1 MPVNF
6 KKLSENPPWVSLNR
20 ARDHIPS
27 FPRKRESSGRGRN
40 TRDGTQRF
48 QTASKRK
55 NPLYAIVCCLYLSL
69 GSASADDSIRVQ
81 IEALRAAKD
90 SLLKSEDS
98 PLLPAQRAHFEQL
111 AYYPIDLRYRLRG
124 ELHIYGSQRIVEIPN
139 TDGTTTEL
147 ERFGRFVSA
156 FGEKDFW
163 LEVYRSPQTGETEI
177 FFKDLTNG
185 HTTYGGGRYARL
197 VREDDGMYLINF
209 NNAYNP
215 YCAYNPA
222 YICPLPPQQNY
233 LDFAVE
239 AGERMPAAD
248 PP

>member
-1 MPVNF
+1 M
-6 KKLSENPPWVSLNR
+6 LENLFIA
-20 ARDHIPS
+20 AR
-27 FPRKRESSGRGRN
+27 
-40 TRDGTQRF
+40 Q
-48 QTASKRK
+48 
-55 NPLYAIVCCLYLSL
+55 NPLCAIACYLCLSL
-69 GSASADDSIRVQ
+69 GSASADDSIRAQ

-111 AYYPIDLRYRLRG
+111 AYYPIDLSYRLRG
-124 ELHIYGSQRIVEIPN
+124 ELHIYGRQRIVEIPN

-156 FGEKDFW
+156 FGENDFW

-197 VREDDGMYLINF
+197 TREDDGMYVIDF

-233 LDFAVE
+233 LNFAVE
-239 AGERMPAAD
+239 AGELMGDEA

>member
-1 MPVNF
+1 MLVNLF
-6 KKLSENPPWVSLNR
+6 
-20 ARDHIPS
+20 I
-27 FPRKRESSGRGRN
+27 
-40 TRDGTQRF
+40 T
-48 QTASKRK
+48 KRK
-55 NPLYAIVCCLYLSL
+55 PPLYAIACCLCLSL
-69 GSASADDSIRVQ
+69 GSASADDSIHAQ

-98 PLLPAQRAHFEQL
+98 PLLPEHRAHFEQL
-111 AYYPIDLRYRLRG
+111 AYYPIDLSYRLRG
-124 ELHIYGSQRIVEIPN
+124 EFHIYGRQRIVEIPN

-147 ERFGRFVSA
+147 ERFGRFVAA

-163 LEVYRSPQTGETEI
+163 LEVYRSPQTGEAEV

-185 HTTYGGGRYARL
+185 DTTYGGGRYARL
-197 VREDDGMYLINF
+197 TREDDGMYVIDF

-215 YCAYNPA
+215 YCAYNPI
-222 YICPLPPQQNY
+222 YICPLPPQQNH

-239 AGERMPAAD
+239 AGELMPADA

>member
-1 MPVNF
+1 MPVRLF
-6 KKLSENPPWVSLNR
+6 IV
-20 ARDHIPS
+20 
-27 FPRKRESSGRGRN
+27 GC
-40 TRDGTQRF
+40 
-48 QTASKRK
+48 K
-55 NPLYAIVCCLYLSL
+55 NPLYAIACCLCLSF

-98 PLLPAQRAHFEQL
+98 PLLPAQRARFEQL

-124 ELHIYGSQRIVEIPN
+124 ELHIYGRQRIVEIPN
-139 TDGTTTEL
+139 TDSTITEL

-163 LEVYRSPQTGETEI
+163 LEVYRSPQTGEAEV

-197 VREDDGMYLINF
+197 TREDDGMYVIDF

-222 YICPLPPQQNY
+222 YICPLPPRQNH

-239 AGERMPAAD
+239 AGELMRNATSP
-248 PP
+248 

>member
-1 MPVNF
+1 MPVRLF
-6 KKLSENPPWVSLNR
+6 IV
-20 ARDHIPS
+20 
-27 FPRKRESSGRGRN
+27 GC
-40 TRDGTQRF
+40 
-48 QTASKRK
+48 K
-55 NPLYAIVCCLYLSL
+55 NPLYAIACCLCLSF

-81 IEALRAAKD
+81 IEARRAAKD

-98 PLLPAQRAHFEQL
+98 PLLPAQRARFEQL

-124 ELHIYGSQRIVEIPN
+124 ELHIYGRQRIVEIPN
-139 TDGTTTEL
+139 TDSTITEL

-163 LEVYRSPQTGETEI
+163 LEVYRSPQTGEAEV

-197 VREDDGMYLINF
+197 AREDDGMYVIDF

-222 YICPLPPQQNY
+222 YICPLPPRQNH

-239 AGERMPAAD
+239 AGELMRNATSP
-248 PP
+248 

>member
-1 MPVNF
+1 MPV
-6 KKLSENPPWVSLNR
+6 SLF
-20 ARDHIPS
+20 I
-27 FPRKRESSGRGRN
+27 FERK
-40 TRDGTQRF
+40 T
-48 QTASKRK
+48 
-55 NPLYAIVCCLYLSL
+55 PLCTIACYLCLSL
-69 GSASADDSIRVQ
+69 GSASADDSIRAQ
-81 IEALRAAKD
+81 IETLRAAKD

-98 PLLPAQRAHFEQL
+98 PLLPAQRAYFERL
-111 AYYPIDLRYRLRG
+111 DYYPIDLRYRLRG
-124 ELHIYGSQRIVEIPN
+124 ELHIYGRQRIVEIPN

-156 FGEKDFW
+156 FGERDFW
-163 LEVYRSPQTGETEI
+163 LEVYRSPQTGEAEV

-197 VREDDGMYLINF
+197 TREDDGMYLIDF
-209 NNAYNP
+209 NNSYNP

-222 YICPLPPQQNY
+222 YICPLPPRQNH

-239 AGERMPAAD
+239 AGELMPADA

>member
-1 MPVNF
+1 MH
-6 KKLSENPPWVSLNR
+6 VSLFI
-20 ARDHIPS
+20 AV
-27 FPRKRESSGRGRN
+27 RK
-40 TRDGTQRF
+40 T
-48 QTASKRK
+48 
-55 NPLYAIVCCLYLSL
+55 PLCAIACYLSLSL
-69 GSASADDSIRVQ
+69 GSASADDSIRVH

-98 PLLPAQRAHFEQL
+98 PLLPEQRAHFEQL

-124 ELHIYGSQRIVEIPN
+124 ELHIYGRQRIVEIPN

-156 FGEKDFW
+156 FGENDFW

-197 VREDDGMYLINF
+197 T
-209 NNAYNP
+209 
-215 YCAYNPA
+215 
-222 YICPLPPQQNY
+222 
-233 LDFAVE
+233 
-239 AGERMPAAD
+239 
-248 PP
+248 

>member
-1 MPVNF
+1 MPVRLF
-6 KKLSENPPWVSLNR
+6 IV
-20 ARDHIPS
+20 
-27 FPRKRESSGRGRN
+27 GC
-40 TRDGTQRF
+40 
-48 QTASKRK
+48 K
-55 NPLYAIVCCLYLSL
+55 NPLYAIACCLCLSL
-69 GSASADDSIRVQ
+69 GSAAADDSIRAQ

-98 PLLPAQRAHFEQL
+98 PLLPAQRARFEQL

-124 ELHIYGSQRIVEIPN
+124 ELHLYGRQRIVEIPN
-139 TDGTTTEL
+139 TDSTITEL

-163 LEVYRSPQTGETEI
+163 LEVYRSPQTGEAEV

-197 VREDDGMYLINF
+197 TREDDGMYVIDF

-222 YICPLPPQQNY
+222 YICPLPPRQNH

-239 AGERMPAAD
+239 AGELMRNATSP
-248 PP
+248 

>member
-1 MPVNF
+1 MLIAN
-6 KKLSENPPWVSLNR
+6 S
-20 ARDHIPS
+20 
-27 FPRKRESSGRGRN
+27 
-40 TRDGTQRF
+40 
-48 QTASKRK
+48 K
-55 NPLYAIVCCLYLSL
+55 NPLCAIACCLALSF

-98 PLLPAQRAHFEQL
+98 PLLPEQRTHFEQL
-111 AYYPIDLRYRLRG
+111 VYYPIDLSYRLRG
-124 ELHIYGSQRIVEIPN
+124 ELHIYGRQRIVEIPN

-197 VREDDGMYLINF
+197 AREDDGMYLIDF

-215 YCAYNPA
+215 YCAYNPT
-222 YICPLPPQQNY
+222 YICPLPPQQNH

-239 AGERMPAAD
+239 AGERMPTAA

>member
-1 MPVNF
+1 MLANLF
-6 KKLSENPPWVSLNR
+6 IA
-20 ARDHIPS
+20 AR
-27 FPRKRESSGRGRN
+27 
-40 TRDGTQRF
+40 
-48 QTASKRK
+48 QT
-55 NPLYAIVCCLYLSL
+55 PLCAIVCYLCLSL
-69 GSASADDSIRVQ
+69 GSASADDSIRAQ

-90 SLLKSEDS
+90 SLLKSEES
-98 PLLPAQRAHFEQL
+98 PLLPEQRARFEQL
-111 AYYPIDLRYRLRG
+111 AYYPIDLSYRLRG
-124 ELHIYGSQRIVEIPN
+124 ELHIYGRQRIVEIPN

-147 ERFGRFVSA
+147 ERLGRFVAA

-163 LEVYRSPQTGETEI
+163 LEVYRSLQTGEVEV

-197 VREDDGMYLINF
+197 TREDDGMYVIDF

-215 YCAYNPA
+215 YCAYNPT
-222 YICPLPPQQNY
+222 YICPLPPRQNH

-239 AGERMPAAD
+239 AGELMPADA

>member
-1 MPVNF
+1 
-6 KKLSENPPWVSLNR
+6 
-20 ARDHIPS
+20 
-27 FPRKRESSGRGRN
+27 
-40 TRDGTQRF
+40 
-48 QTASKRK
+48 
-55 NPLYAIVCCLYLSL
+55 L
-69 GSASADDSIRVQ
+69 GSASADDSIRAQ

-98 PLLPAQRAHFEQL
+98 PLLPEQRVHFEQL

-124 ELHIYGSQRIVEIPN
+124 ELHIYGRQRIVEIPN

-147 ERFGRFVSA
+147 ERLGRFVSA
-156 FGEKDFW
+156 FGENDFW
-163 LEVYRSPQTGETEI
+163 LEVYRSPQTGETEV

-197 VREDDGMYLINF
+197 TREADGMYVIDF

-215 YCAYNPA
+215 YCAYNPT
-222 YICPLPPQQNY
+222 YICPLPPPQNY

-239 AGERMPAAD
+239 AGELMSAD
-248 PP
+248 APP

>member
-1 MPVNF
+1 MPVRLF
-6 KKLSENPPWVSLNR
+6 IV
-20 ARDHIPS
+20 
-27 FPRKRESSGRGRN
+27 GC
-40 TRDGTQRF
+40 
-48 QTASKRK
+48 K
-55 NPLYAIVCCLYLSL
+55 NPLYAIACCLCLSL

-98 PLLPAQRAHFEQL
+98 PLLPAQRARFEQL

-124 ELHIYGSQRIVEIPN
+124 ELHLYGRQRIVEIPN
-139 TDGTTTEL
+139 TDSTITEL

-163 LEVYRSPQTGETEI
+163 LEVYRSPQTGEAEV

-197 VREDDGMYLINF
+197 TREDDGMYVIDF

-222 YICPLPPQQNY
+222 YICPLPPRQNH

-239 AGERMPAAD
+239 AGELMRNATSP
-248 PP
+248 

>member
-1 MPVNF
+1 MPVRLF
-6 KKLSENPPWVSLNR
+6 IF
-20 ARDHIPS
+20 AR
-27 FPRKRESSGRGRN
+27 K
-40 TRDGTQRF
+40 T
-48 QTASKRK
+48 
-55 NPLYAIVCCLYLSL
+55 PLYAIACCLSLSL

-98 PLLPAQRAHFEQL
+98 PLLPEQRARFEQL

-124 ELHIYGSQRIVEIPN
+124 ELHIYGRQRIVEIPN
-139 TDGTTTEL
+139 TDGTITEL

-156 FGEKDFW
+156 FGENDFW

-177 FFKDLTNG
+177 FFKDQTNG

-197 VREDDGMYLINF
+197 TREDDGMYVIDF

-215 YCAYNPA
+215 YCAYNPT
-222 YICPLPPQQNY
+222 YICPLPPRQNH

-239 AGERMPAAD
+239 AGELMPADA

>member
-1 MPVNF
+1 MLANLF
-6 KKLSENPPWVSLNR
+6 IA
-20 ARDHIPS
+20 AR
-27 FPRKRESSGRGRN
+27 
-40 TRDGTQRF
+40 Q
-48 QTASKRK
+48 
-55 NPLYAIVCCLYLSL
+55 NPLYAIVCYLCLSL
-69 GSASADDSIRVQ
+69 GSASADDSIRAQ

-98 PLLPAQRAHFEQL
+98 PLLPAQRARFEQL

-124 ELHIYGSQRIVEIPN
+124 ELHIYGRQRIVEIPN
-139 TDGTTTEL
+139 TDGTITEL

-156 FGEKDFW
+156 FGENDFW

-177 FFKDLTNG
+177 FFKDQTNG
-185 HTTYGGGRYARL
+185 HTTYGGGRYVRL
-197 VREDDGMYLINF
+197 RREDDGMYAIDF

-215 YCAYNPA
+215 YCAYNPT
-222 YICPLPPQQNY
+222 YICPLPPQQNH

-239 AGERMPAAD
+239 AGEIMGDAA

>member
-1 MPVNF
+1 MPVRLF
-6 KKLSENPPWVSLNR
+6 IV
-20 ARDHIPS
+20 
-27 FPRKRESSGRGRN
+27 GC
-40 TRDGTQRF
+40 
-48 QTASKRK
+48 K
-55 NPLYAIVCCLYLSL
+55 NPLYAIACCLCLSL
-69 GSASADDSIRVQ
+69 GSAAADDSIRVQ

-98 PLLPAQRAHFEQL
+98 PLLPAQRARFEQL

-124 ELHIYGSQRIVEIPN
+124 ELHIYGRQRIVEIPN
-139 TDGTTTEL
+139 TDSTITEL

-163 LEVYRSPQTGETEI
+163 LEVYRSPQTGEAEV

-197 VREDDGMYLINF
+197 TREDDGMYVIDF

-222 YICPLPPQQNY
+222 YICPLPPRQNH

-239 AGERMPAAD
+239 AGELMRNATSP
-248 PP
+248 

>member
-1 MPVNF
+1 MSVN
-6 KKLSENPPWVSLNR
+6 LCTA
-20 ARDHIPS
+20 ARKS
-27 FPRKRESSGRGRN
+27 
-40 TRDGTQRF
+40 T
-48 QTASKRK
+48 
-55 NPLYAIVCCLYLSL
+55 LCAIACYLCLSL
-69 GSASADDSIRVQ
+69 GSASADDSIRAQ
-81 IEALRAAKD
+81 IAALRAAKD

-98 PLLPAQRAHFEQL
+98 PLLPAQRARFEQL
-111 AYYPIDLRYRLRG
+111 AYYPIDLSYRLRG
-124 ELHIYGSQRIVEIPN
+124 ELHIYGRQRIVEIPN

-147 ERFGRFVSA
+147 ERFGRFVAA

-163 LEVYRSPQTGETEI
+163 LEVYRSPQTGEAEV

-185 HTTYGGGRYARL
+185 RTTYGGGRYARL
-197 VREDDGMYLINF
+197 TREDDGMYAIDF

-222 YICPLPPQQNY
+222 YICPLPPPQNH

-239 AGERMPAAD
+239 AGEIMGDTA

>member
-20 ARDHIPS
+20 ARDHSPS

-40 TRDGTQRF
+40 TRAGTQRF

-98 PLLPAQRAHFEQL
+98 PLLPAQRTHFEQL
-111 AYYPIDLRYRLRG
+111 DYYPIDLRYRLRG

-147 ERFGRFVSA
+147 ERFGRFVAA

-197 VREDDGMYLINF
+197 VREDDGMYLIDF

-248 PP
+248 PR